1 MERGLFWSVLLMIF
15 FGLTWMGWNEYQ
27 KIQVYEKWAANFDKA
42 KYDIYAVLGL
52 KNRQITWGKPTRK
65 GIINSE
71 TFALENVISMT
82 VLVNE
87 KSINLDNLPEKGK
100 PEIEFTLA
108 EKVIKIPFTEI
119 ELAVK
124 WLNYLQQLIINND

>member
-52 KNRQITWGKPTRK
+52 KNRQITWGKPTSK

-71 TFALENVISMT
+71 TFALENVISLT

-87 KSINLDNLPEKGK
+87 KPINLANIPDKGN
-100 PEIEFTLA
+100 PVIEFTLA
-108 EKVIKIPFTEI
+108 EKIINIPFTEI

-124 WLNYLQQLIINND
+124 WLKYLQQFTRSN